1 MARVMIVDDSKTVRH
16 YLSQMIEL
24 AEHTSIPVESG
35 EKAIELLELRAK
47 EEPVLLPDLIFMD
60 VIMTPGMSGIEAT
73 NKIKASSN
81 PNIAEIPIVFL
92 TGIGEQ
98 DIASEALDAGALDYI
113 VKPSSADSLPV
124 FLDNLRKKLDRLLNI
139 STRSLKKGTGL
150 IADLSNEY
158 LPSLLQMLHLE
169 DASGYITLTNPKRR
183 QSASMHMRYGNI
195 EYIAVVDTSK
205 GVKIRLEGEEAF
217 HTLVNWTEGIFSFGR
232 ADPERMPKGKP
243 INLVV
248 LLCAVDS
255 REVLDTTSSTIQS
268 LPASISQPAPVLD
281 PYSKFK
287 ADLEE
292 ELGNLLEN
300 STTFQLFYI
309 RIKGKPAILL
319 RSVKKKKS
327 QKPDLFNPFK
337 SEKELLNFVGSKAQD
352 FVGKLKEIFFFLQK
366 GYLLMRKWG
375 QSDYIVIL
383 DSDQDQSHQG
393 RLLAAQAATFIRKAA
408 LERREKRQAL
418 KSK

>member
-24 AEHTSIPVESG
+24 ADHTAIPVESA
-35 EKAIELLELRAK
+35 EKAIELLEMRAK

-73 NKIKASSN
+73 NKIKSHSN
-81 PNIAEIPIVFL
+81 PAIADIPIVFL

-113 VKPSSADSLPV
+113 VKPSSAESLPI

-195 EYIAVVDTSK
+195 EYIALVDTSK
-205 GVKIRLEGEEAF
+205 GVKVRLEGEEAF
-217 HTLVNWTEGIFSFGR
+217 HMLVNWTEGIFSFGR

-243 INLVV
+243 MNLVV
-248 LLCAVDS
+248 LLCAIDT
-255 REVLDTTSSTIQS
+255 REIQGATKSLGSSST
-268 LPASISQPAPVLD
+268 PVIE
-281 PYSKFK
+281 PYPKFK
-287 ADLEE
+287 ARLEE
-292 ELGNLLEN
+292 ELSQLLEN
-300 STTFQLFYI
+300 STAFQIFYI
-309 RIKGKPAILL
+309 RIKDKASILL
-319 RSVKKKKS
+319 RGQKKNKS
-327 QKPDLFNPFK
+327 PKTQPFNPFK
-337 SEKELLNFVGSKAQD
+337 SEKELLTFVESKAQN
-352 FVGKLKEIFFFLQK
+352 FVSKLKDVFFFLQE
-366 GYLLMRKWG
+366 GYLLLRKWG
-375 QSDYIVIL
+375 KSDYIVIL
-383 DSDQDQSHQG
+383 DPDSDQSHQG
-393 RLLAAQAATFIRKAA
+393 RLLAAQAATIIRKAA
-408 LERREKRQAL
+408 VERRNQRLATT
-418 KSK
+418 

>member
-24 AEHTSIPVESG
+24 ADHTAIPVESA
-35 EKAIELLELRAK
+35 EKAIELLEMRAK

-60 VIMTPGMSGIEAT
+60 VVMTPGMSGIEAT
-73 NKIKASSN
+73 NKIKSN
-81 PNIAEIPIVFL
+81 PNPAIAEIPIVFL

-113 VKPSSADSLPV
+113 VKPSSAESLPI

-195 EYIAVVDTSK
+195 EYIALVDTSK

-243 INLVV
+243 MNLVV
-248 LLCAVDS
+248 LLCAIDT
-255 REVLDTTSSTIQS
+255 REIQDATKPVGLSTS
-268 LPASISQPAPVLD
+268 VVE
-281 PYSKFK
+281 PYPKFK
-287 ADLEE
+287 ARLEE
-292 ELGNLLEN
+292 ELSELLEN
-300 STTFQLFYI
+300 STALQIFYI
-309 RIKGKPAILL
+309 RIKDKASILL
-319 RSVKKKKS
+319 RGKKKN
-327 QKPDLFNPFK
+327 KPPKTRLFNTFK
-337 SEKELLNFVGSKAQD
+337 SEKELLTFVESKAQN
-352 FVGKLKEIFFFLQK
+352 FVGKLKEVFFFLQE
-366 GYLLMRKWG
+366 GYLLLRKWG
-375 QSDYIVIL
+375 KSDYIVIMDP
-383 DSDQDQSHQG
+383 DSDQSHQG
-393 RLLAAQAATFIRKAA
+393 RLLAAQAATMIRKAA
-408 LERREKRQAL
+408 VERRNKRLATTQDR
-418 KSK
+418 S

>member
-24 AEHTSIPVESG
+24 ADHTAIPVESA
-35 EKAIELLELRAK
+35 EKAIELLEMRAK

-73 NKIKASSN
+73 NKIKSHSN
-81 PNIAEIPIVFL
+81 PAIADIPIVFL

-113 VKPSSADSLPV
+113 VKPSSAESLPI

-195 EYIAVVDTSK
+195 EYIALVDTSK
-205 GVKIRLEGEEAF
+205 GVKVRLEGEEAF
-217 HTLVNWTEGIFSFGR
+217 HMLVNWTEGIFSFGR

-243 INLVV
+243 MNLVV
-248 LLCAVDS
+248 LLCAIDT
-255 REVLDTTSSTIQS
+255 REIQGATKSLGSSTPGIE
-268 LPASISQPAPVLD
+268 
-281 PYSKFK
+281 PYPKFK
-287 ADLEE
+287 ARLEE
-292 ELGNLLEN
+292 ELSQLLEN
-300 STTFQLFYI
+300 STAFQILYI
-309 RIKGKPAILL
+309 RIKGKASILL
-319 RSVKKKKS
+319 RGQKKNKS
-327 QKPDLFNPFK
+327 SKTQPFNPFK
-337 SEKELLNFVGSKAQD
+337 SEKELLTFVESKAQN
-352 FVGKLKEIFFFLQK
+352 FVGKLKDVFFFLQE
-366 GYLLMRKWG
+366 GYLLLRKWG
-375 QSDYIVIL
+375 KSDYIVIL
-383 DSDQDQSHQG
+383 DPDSDQSHQG
-393 RLLAAQAATFIRKAA
+393 RLLAAQAATIIRKAA
-408 LERREKRQAL
+408 VERRNQRLATT
-418 KSK
+418 

>member
-24 AEHTSIPVESG
+24 ADHTAIPVESA
-35 EKAIELLELRAK
+35 EKAIELLEMRAK

-73 NKIKASSN
+73 NKIKSHSN
-81 PNIAEIPIVFL
+81 PAIADIPIVFL

-113 VKPSSADSLPV
+113 VKPSSAESLPI

-195 EYIAVVDTSK
+195 EYIALVDTSK
-205 GVKIRLEGEEAF
+205 GVKVRLEGEEAF
-217 HTLVNWTEGIFSFGR
+217 HMLVNWTEGIFSFGR

-243 INLVV
+243 MNLVV
-248 LLCAVDS
+248 LLCAIDT
-255 REVLDTTSSTIQS
+255 REIQDATKSLSPST
-268 LPASISQPAPVLD
+268 PVVE

-287 ADLEE
+287 ARLEE
-292 ELGNLLEN
+292 ELSQLLEN
-300 STTFQLFYI
+300 STALQILYV
-309 RIKGKPAILL
+309 RIKDKASILL
-319 RSVKKKKS
+319 RGKKKN
-327 QKPDLFNPFK
+327 KPPKAQLFNPFK
-337 SEKELLNFVGSKAQD
+337 SEKELLTFVESKAQN
-352 FVGKLKEIFFFLQK
+352 FVGKLKDVFFFLQE
-366 GYLLMRKWG
+366 GYLLLRKWG
-375 QSDYIVIL
+375 KSDYILIL
-383 DSDQDQSHQG
+383 DPDSDQSHQG
-393 RLLAAQAATFIRKAA
+393 RLLAAQATTIIRKAA
-408 LERREKRQAL
+408 VERRNKRLATT
-418 KSK
+418 